1 MSEQKASRS
10 GDRDVFF
17 EGGKGMLTEQR
28 YEIIL
33 GLLREKNSVTVTEL
47 KDILDASESTVR
59 RDITALYKAGR
70 LTRVFGGAVALEHT
84 VNAYEPTVAQ
94 KVELNIEEKK
104 KIAAYAAAL
113 IRPED
118 FVYLDAGTTTGYML
132 EHLEGSGA
140 TFVTNGVSHARAL
153 AQMGVRVLL
162 IGGELKGSTEAVIG
176 SQAMQM
182 LKNYHFTKGF
192 FGTNGVT
199 VEQGFTTPEVKEAL
213 IKRRALV
220 QTKDAYILADASK
233 FGEISTVTFGDFA
246 DATVL
251 TDQINKKY
259 RDFSNIKEVGE

>member
-1 MSEQKASRS
+1 
-10 GDRDVFF
+10 
-17 EGGKGMLTEQR
+17 MLTEQR

-33 GLLREKNSVTVTEL
+33 DLLREKKSVTVTEL
-47 KDILDASESTVR
+47 KEILDASESTVR

-94 KVELNIEEKK
+94 KSELNIEEKK
-104 KIAAYAAAL
+104 KIAAYAASL
-113 IRPED
+113 IQPED

-140 TFVTNGVSHARAL
+140 TFVTNGVSHARTL

-162 IGGELKGSTEAVIG
+162 LGGELKGSTEAVIG

-192 FGTNGVT
+192 FG
-199 VEQGFTTPEVKEAL
+199 
-213 IKRRALV
+213 
-220 QTKDAYILADASK
+220 
-233 FGEISTVTFGDFA
+233 
-246 DATVL
+246 
-251 TDQINKKY
+251 
-259 RDFSNIKEVGE
+259 

>member
-1 MSEQKASRS
+1 
-10 GDRDVFF
+10 
-17 EGGKGMLTEQR
+17 MLTEQR

-47 KDILDASESTVR
+47 KDILNASESTVR
-59 RDITALYKAGR
+59 RDITALYKAGK
-70 LTRVFGGAVALEHT
+70 LTRVFGGAVALEDSF
-84 VNAYEPTVAQ
+84 NAYEPTVAQ
-94 KVELNIEEKK
+94 KV
-104 KIAAYAAAL
+104 AL

-132 EHLEGSGA
+132 EHLEDSGA

-192 FGTNGVT
+192 FGTNGMT
-199 VEQGFTTPEVKEAL
+199 QREGFTTPESNEAL
-213 IKRRALV
+213 VKRTAMEQCLEKYV
-220 QTKDAYILADASK
+220 VSDSSK
-233 FGEISTVTFGDFA
+233 FGQISAVTFFSFDGA
-246 DATVL
+246 VIL
-251 TDQINKKY
+251 TESCSKEYKDCRNIQIV
-259 RDFSNIKEVGE
+259 S

>member
-1 MSEQKASRS
+1 
-10 GDRDVFF
+10 
-17 EGGKGMLTEQR
+17 MLTEQR

-59 RDITALYKAGR
+59 RDITALYKAGK

-94 KVELNIEEKK
+94 KVEVNIEEKK

-140 TFVTNGVSHARAL
+140 TFVTNGVSPC
-153 AQMGVRVLL
+153 Q
-162 IGGELKGSTEAVIG
+162 GSGSDGSPCAADRRRTEGIYG
-176 SQAMQM
+176 SCDR
-182 LKNYHFTKGF
+182 KSGH
-192 FGTNGVT
+192 
-199 VEQGFTTPEVKEAL
+199 
-213 IKRRALV
+213 
-220 QTKDAYILADASK
+220 ADA
-233 FGEISTVTFGDFA
+233 
-246 DATVL
+246 
-251 TDQINKKY
+251 
-259 RDFSNIKEVGE
+259 

>member
-1 MSEQKASRS
+1 
-10 GDRDVFF
+10 
-17 EGGKGMLTEQR
+17 MLTEQR

-59 RDITALYKAGR
+59 RDITALYKAGK

-94 KVELNIEEKK
+94 KSELNIEEKK
-104 KIAAYAAAL
+104 KIAAYAASL
-113 IRPED
+113 IQPED

-132 EHLEGSGA
+132 EHLNGSRA
-140 TFVTNGVSHARAL
+140 TFVTNGVSHARTL
-153 AQMGVRVLL
+153 AQMGIHVLL

-192 FGTNGVT
+192 FGTNGM
-199 VEQGFTTPEVKEAL
+199 TPE
-213 IKRRALV
+213 RRLYHTGGQRGTGKTNSHGAVPGKICSVRQL
-220 QTKDAYILADASK
+220 QIR
-233 FGEISTVTFGDFA
+233 
-246 DATVL
+246 
-251 TDQINKKY
+251 TDQCGDVLFI
-259 RDFSNIKEVGE
+259 

>member
-1 MSEQKASRS
+1 MINEQ
-10 GDRDVFF
+10 VFINTPLKF
-17 EGGKGMLTEQR
+17 EKGVKI
-28 YEIIL
+28 YP
-33 GLLREKNSVTVTEL
+33 
-47 KDILDASESTVR
+47 
-59 RDITALYKAGR
+59 
-70 LTRVFGGAVALEHT
+70 
-84 VNAYEPTVAQ
+84 PTVKEVITQ
-94 KVELNIEEKK
+94 SYFPIFRKLLMSSQEDIEDDIEEKK

-192 FGTNGVT
+192 FGTNGMT
-199 VEQGFTTPEVKEAL
+199 QREGFTTPESNEAL
-213 IKRRALV
+213 VKRTAMEQCLEKYV
-220 QTKDAYILADASK
+220 VSDSSK
-233 FGEISTVTFGDFA
+233 FGQISAVTFFSFDGA
-246 DATVL
+246 VIL
-251 TDQINKKY
+251 TESCSKEYKDCRNIQIV
-259 RDFSNIKEVGE
+259 S

>member
-1 MSEQKASRS
+1 
-10 GDRDVFF
+10 
-17 EGGKGMLTEQR
+17 MLTEQR

-47 KDILDASESTVR
+47 KERLDAAESTVR

-192 FGTNGVT
+192 FGTNGMT
-199 VEQGFTTPEVKEAL
+199 QREGFTTPESNEAL
-213 IKRRALV
+213 VKRTAMEQCLEKYV
-220 QTKDAYILADASK
+220 VSDSSK
-233 FGEISTVTFGDFA
+233 FGQISAVTFFSFDGA
-246 DATVL
+246 VIL
-251 TDQINKKY
+251 TESCSKEYKDCRNIQIV
-259 RDFSNIKEVGE
+259 S

>member
-1 MSEQKASRS
+1 
-10 GDRDVFF
+10 
-17 EGGKGMLTEQR
+17 MLTEQR

-59 RDITALYKAGR
+59 RDITALYKAGK

-94 KVELNIEEKK
+94 KVELNI
-104 KIAAYAAAL
+104 AAAL

-192 FGTNGVT
+192 FGTNGMT
-199 VEQGFTTPEVKEAL
+199 QREGFTTPESNEAL
-213 IKRRALV
+213 VKRTAMEQCLEKYV
-220 QTKDAYILADASK
+220 VSDSSK
-233 FGEISTVTFGDFA
+233 FGQISAVTFFSFDGA
-246 DATVL
+246 VIL
-251 TDQINKKY
+251 TESCSKEYKDCRNIQIV
-259 RDFSNIKEVGE
+259 S

>member
-1 MSEQKASRS
+1 
-10 GDRDVFF
+10 
-17 EGGKGMLTEQR
+17 MLTEQR

-59 RDITALYKAGR
+59 RDITALYKAGK

-182 LKNYHFTKGF
+182 LKNYHFT
-192 FGTNGVT
+192 
-199 VEQGFTTPEVKEAL
+199 TPESNEAL
-213 IKRRALV
+213 VKRTAMEQCLEKYV
-220 QTKDAYILADASK
+220 VSDSSK
-233 FGEISTVTFGDFA
+233 FGQISAVTFFSFDGA
-246 DATVL
+246 VIL
-251 TDQINKKY
+251 TESCSKEYKDCRNIQIV
-259 RDFSNIKEVGE
+259 S

>member
-1 MSEQKASRS
+1 
-10 GDRDVFF
+10 
-17 EGGKGMLTEQR
+17 MLTEQR

-59 RDITALYKAGR
+59 RDITALYKAGK

-162 IGGELKGSTEAVIG
+162 IGGELKGTTEAIVG
-176 SQAMQM
+176 NQAI
-182 LKNYHFTKGF
+182 LNILNYHFSKGF
-192 FGTNGVT
+192 FGTNGIT
-199 VEQGFTTPEVKEAL
+199 RREGFTTPDTSEAIVKSTAM
-213 IKRRALV
+213 K
-220 QTKDAYILADASK
+220 QCKDVYILTDKSK
-233 FGEISTVTFGDFA
+233 FGEVSSVTFGGFT
-246 DATVL
+246 DAKIL
-251 TDQINKKY
+251 TEEIPEEYEDSK
-259 RDFSNIKEVGE
+259 NILKVK